1 MFDFLT
7 IDFVRHFPVIA
18 VMGLFLCAFLVEIF
32 GAKNK
37 YIRNT
42 IALVAAFGAFAL
54 IASLIKPVLIDG
66 EILTYWMGNWEPV
79 AGYAIGIGYEI
90 DALNMFFALLVV
102 TTILLAAIYSIK
114 YMARDHHLGH
124 YYTLFLMLS
133 GSVLGLVL
141 TGDIFNMFVMI
152 EIMTFASVAL
162 TAFRN
167 NKFGSLEAA
176 FKYLII
182 GSIGSS
188 MTLAG
193 IALLYAQC
201 HTLNMAQISA
211 ALATG
216 LTPTS
221 VLAFALMFA
230 GFGVKSYIVPF
241 HAPAADAYM
250 TAPSSISMVFSGMV
264 NKAGVYGMIRL
275 VYIIFRA
282 MDLAPLQLLL
292 VTFGTVTM
300 FLGVTMAL
308 AQHDFKRLL
317 AFHSISQIGYV
328 ITAISL
334 GTFLGLEAGLFHAMN
349 HTLFKGLLFLTAGA
363 VLYATGTCDL
373 DKLGGLAK
381 KMPKTAICFLVGA
394 FSISGLPPF
403 NGFASK
409 WMVYQSVYAKAIESG
424 NFAYAFVTVVA
435 LVVSVMTLASF
446 IKVTQAVFFGQL
458 PKHLEDTK
466 EVPLLMRVP
475 MWIMSAL
482 CILSGIFYRQV
493 ETYLLKPA
501 AQAALNVTNY
511 IEAMM
516 GQDAVLNSGISNITV
531 TSTEP
536 VTLWNPTLWLILF
549 AIVLIAVFIV
559 VIMGENTRG
568 RVLAKT
574 EEDAEDGKYATFFG
588 GEQSVHSHVA
598 GSDLF
603 WGFKHDF
610 KGYFKFVQGMH
621 SGVVNDY
628 ALWAVVGAALITVF
642 MFVLFVFIH

>member
-1 MFDFLT
+1 MFSFLT
-7 IDFVRHFPVIA
+7 LDFVKHFPVIA

-37 YIRNT
+37 IIRNT
-42 IALVAAFGAFAL
+42 ITLIAAFGAFAL
-54 IASLIKPVLIDG
+54 ITALIKPVLIDG
-66 EILTYWMGNWEPV
+66 NILAYWMGNWEPV
-79 AGYAIGIGYEI
+79 EGYAIGIGYEI

-102 TTILLAAIYSIK
+102 TTILLAAIYSMK

-167 NKFGSLEAA
+167 NKNGALEAG
-176 FKYLII
+176 FKYLIV

-211 ALATG
+211 ALANG
-216 LTPTS
+216 LTPTT

-230 GFGVKSYIVPF
+230 GFGVKSYLVPF

-250 TAPSSISMVFSGMV
+250 TAPTSISMVFSGMV

-282 MDLAPLQLLL
+282 MDLPALQLMLA
-292 VTFGTVTM
+292 TFGTVTM
-300 FLGVTMAL
+300 FVGVTMAL

-328 ITAISL
+328 ITAIGL
-334 GTFLGLEAGLFHAMN
+334 ATVLGLEAGLFHAMN

-363 VLYATGTCDL
+363 VLYATGTTDL

-381 KMPKTAICFLVGA
+381 KMPKTAICFLIGA

-409 WMVYQSVYAKAIESG
+409 WMIYQATYQKAAETG
-424 NFAYAFVTVVA
+424 NFAYAFVTIVA

-466 EVPLLMRVP
+466 EVPLSMRVP

-482 CILSGIFYRQV
+482 CILSGVFYSFV
-493 ETYLLKPA
+493 EKFLLAPA
-501 AQAALNVTNY
+501 AKAVLSVTNY
-511 IEAMM
+511 IDKMM
-516 GQDAVLNSGISNITV
+516 GEGTAAAAGVVDYAANDVVL
-531 TSTEP
+531 
-536 VTLWNPTLWLILF
+536 TLWNPVLWLVLF
-549 AIVLIAVFIV
+549 AIVLIAVCIV
-559 VIMGENTRG
+559 ILTGDKTRG

-574 EEDAEDGKYATFFG
+574 EADSEDGKYATFFG
-588 GEQSVHSHVA
+588 GEQSAHSHVA

-610 KGYFKFVQGMH
+610 KGYFKFIQGMH

-628 ALWAVVGAALITVF
+628 ALYAVVGAALITVL
-642 MFVLFVFIH
+642 MFVFVH

>member
-1 MFDFLT
+1 MFSFLT
-7 IDFVRHFPVIA
+7 LDFVKHFPVIA

-37 YIRNT
+37 YVRNT
-42 IALVAAFGAFAL
+42 ITLIAAFGAFAL
-54 IASLIKPVLIDG
+54 IAALIKPVLIDG
-66 EILTYWMGNWEPV
+66 NILAYWMGNWEPV
-79 AGYAIGIGYEI
+79 SGYAIGIGYEI

-102 TTILLAAIYSIK
+102 TTILLAAIYSMK

-167 NKFGSLEAA
+167 NKTGALEAG

-211 ALATG
+211 ALANG

-221 VLAFALMFA
+221 ITAFALMFS
-230 GFGVKSYIVPF
+230 GFGVKSYLVPF

-250 TAPSSISMVFSGMV
+250 TAPTSISMVFSGMV

-282 MDLAPLQLLL
+282 MDLTSLQLLL
-292 VTFGTVTM
+292 ATFGTVTM
-300 FLGVTMAL
+300 FVGVTMAL

-328 ITAISL
+328 ITAIAL
-334 GTFLGLEAGLFHAMN
+334 ATVLGLEAGLFHAMN

-363 VLYATGTCDL
+363 VLYATGTTDL

-409 WMVYQSVYAKAIESG
+409 WMIYQATYQKAAVTG
-424 NFAYAFVTVVA
+424 NFAYAFVTIVA

-466 EVPLLMRVP
+466 EVPLSMRIP

-482 CILSGIFYRQV
+482 CILSGVFYNFV
-493 ETYLLKPA
+493 ERFLLAPA
-501 AQAALNVTNY
+501 AKAVLNVTNY
-511 IEAMM
+511 IDKMM
-516 GQDAVLNSGISNITV
+516 GEGTAAAAGMADYAANDVVL
-531 TSTEP
+531 
-536 VTLWNPTLWLILF
+536 TLWNPVLWLVLF
-549 AIVLIAVFIV
+549 AIVLIAVCIV
-559 VIMGENTRG
+559 ILTGDKTRG

-574 EEDAEDGKYATFFG
+574 EADSEDGKYATFFG
-588 GEQSVHSHVA
+588 GEQSAHSHVA

-610 KGYFKFVQGMH
+610 KGYFKFIQGMH

-628 ALWAVVGAALITVF
+628 ALYAVVGAALITVL
-642 MFVLFVFIH
+642 MFVFVH

>member
-18 VMGLFLCAFLVEIF
+18 VMGCFLFAFLVEIF
-32 GAKNK
+32 GSKNK

-42 IALVAAFGAFAL
+42 LVLIAAFGAFAL
-54 IASLIKPVLIDG
+54 IASLIKPIFVDG
-66 EILTYWMGNWEPV
+66 EILSYWMGEWNN
-79 AGYAIGIGYEI
+79 IGIGYEV
-90 DALNMFFALLVV
+90 DALSLFFGLLVSG
-102 TTILLAAIYSIK
+102 TFFLSSIYSIK
-114 YMARDHHLGH
+114 YMSRDHHLGH

-167 NKFGSLEAA
+167 NQFGAVEAG

-211 ALATG
+211 CLAGG

-221 VLAFALMFA
+221 ICAFALMFA
-230 GFGVKSYIVPF
+230 GFGVKSYMVPF

-250 TAPSSISMVFSGMV
+250 TAPTSISMVFSGMV

-275 VYIIFRA
+275 IYVIFRA
-282 MDLAPLQLLL
+282 MELPAFQVMLA
-292 VTFGTVTM
+292 TFGTVTM
-300 FLGVTMAL
+300 FIGVTMAL

-317 AFHSISQIGYV
+317 AFHSISQVGY
-328 ITAISL
+328 ILTAVSL
-334 GTFLGLEAGLFHAMN
+334 GTALGLEAGLFHAMN
-349 HTLFKGLLFLTAGA
+349 HTLFKGLLFLSAGA
-363 VLYATGTCDL
+363 VLYAAGTTDL

-381 KMPKTAICFLVGA
+381 KMPKTAICFLIGA

-409 WMVYQSVYAKAIESG
+409 WMIYQATFEKAATTG
-424 NFAYAFVTVVA
+424 NFAYAFFTVVA

-458 PKHLEDTK
+458 PSNLRDVK
-466 EVPLLMRVP
+466 EVPFAMRAP

-482 CILSGIFYRQV
+482 CILTGVFYNFVQ
-493 ETYLLKPA
+493 EKILIPA
-501 AQAALNVTNY
+501 ADAVFSVTSY
-511 IEAMM
+511 VDKMM
-516 GQDAVLNSGISNITV
+516 GEGAAAARGVADYLEVATDGIVNI
-531 TSTEP
+531 
-536 VTLWNPTLWLILF
+536 WNPILWLILF

-559 VIMGENTRG
+559 ILTGDNERGE
-568 RVLAKT
+568 VLEKK
-574 EEDAEDGKYATFFG
+574 EEDGEDGKFATFFG
-588 GEQSVHSHVA
+588 GEKSVHSHVS

-610 KGYFKFVQGMH
+610 KGYFKFIGGMH
-621 SGVVNDY
+621 SGVINDY

-642 MFVLFVFIH
+642 MFVTYLFV

>member
-1 MFDFLT
+1 MFSFLT
-7 IDFVRHFPVIA
+7 LDFVKHFPVVA

-32 GAKNK
+32 GSKNK
-37 YIRNT
+37 IIRNT
-42 IALVAAFGAFAL
+42 ITLIAAFGAFAL
-54 IASLIKPVLIDG
+54 ITALIKPVLIDG
-66 EILTYWMGNWEPV
+66 NILAYWMGNWEPV
-79 AGYAIGIGYEI
+79 EGYAIGIGYEI

-167 NKFGSLEAA
+167 NKNGALEAG
-176 FKYLII
+176 FKYLIV

-211 ALATG
+211 ALANG
-216 LTPTS
+216 LTPTT

-230 GFGVKSYIVPF
+230 GFGVKSYLVPF

-250 TAPSSISMVFSGMV
+250 TAPTSISMVFSGMV

-282 MDLAPLQLLL
+282 MDLPALQLMLA
-292 VTFGTVTM
+292 TFGTVTM
-300 FLGVTMAL
+300 FVGVTMAL

-328 ITAISL
+328 ITAIGL
-334 GTFLGLEAGLFHAMN
+334 ATVLGLEAGLFHAMN

-363 VLYATGTCDL
+363 VLYATGTTDL

-381 KMPKTAICFLVGA
+381 KMPKTAICFLIGA

-409 WMVYQSVYAKAIESG
+409 WMIYQATYQKAAETG
-424 NFAYAFVTVVA
+424 NFAYAFVTIVA

-446 IKVTQAVFFGQL
+446 IKVTQAVFFGRL

-466 EVPLLMRVP
+466 EVPLSMRVP

-482 CILSGIFYRQV
+482 CILSGVFYSFV
-493 ETYLLKPA
+493 EKFLLAPA
-501 AQAALNVTNY
+501 AKAVLSVTNY
-511 IEAMM
+511 IDKMM
-516 GQDAVLNSGISNITV
+516 GEGTAAAAGVVDYAANDVVL
-531 TSTEP
+531 
-536 VTLWNPTLWLILF
+536 TLWNPVLWLVLF
-549 AIVLIAVFIV
+549 AIVLIAVCIV
-559 VIMGENTRG
+559 ILTGDKTRG

-574 EEDAEDGKYATFFG
+574 EEDSEDGKYATFFG
-588 GEQSVHSHVA
+588 GEQSAHSHVA

-610 KGYFKFVQGMH
+610 KGYFKFIQGMH

-628 ALWAVVGAALITVF
+628 ALYAVVGAALITVL
-642 MFVLFVFIH
+642 MFVFVH